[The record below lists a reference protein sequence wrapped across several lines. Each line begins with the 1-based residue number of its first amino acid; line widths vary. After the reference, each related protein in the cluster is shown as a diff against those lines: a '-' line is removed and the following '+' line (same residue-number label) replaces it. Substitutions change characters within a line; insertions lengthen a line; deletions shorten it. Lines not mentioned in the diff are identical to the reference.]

1 MVVCSSD
8 DECSDHGYCTRD
20 QCNCDLGWF
29 HDNCS
34 SSGISEWGVFWILFR
49 GIFAAGFLL
58 LSLYAF
64 KKLWEAVLLRRSLGC
79 KMIAWRLL
87 RSPKNLS
94 LCLILLTSLL
104 RSLWLCFDPLSFEG
118 LTSHLGDRLL
128 YDTVFPAMY
137 CVYSCVLLVWSG
149 LYHAVASG
157 KKDWSKGV
165 RYTILVL
172 MGISFAVSLAF
183 SICQGL
189 RVGSKQLIVPGVIFV
204 VLAVSIIL
212 GGICFFGLL
221 LNKYIV
227 RSGSGQEK
235 EWEEVPRS
243 LMASSQLNKTEDDLP
258 VLTPTLSRQTMES
271 DLVLV
276 RAHTL
281 DIKTIRETGV
291 YSEDDS
297 KVSEEKSRTWSV
309 SNSSLRLEEVVSPWS
324 RFNSSLHLSTPR
336 SNPQPVQRQTAQSE
350 EKNYVVL
357 MSWQDKLILRQI
369 IILTTVS
376 TLTGVA
382 VIGLTLLIAA
392 SEVVHESKWALILLY
407 LVSAMEFF
415 AYVVVLLIFSTEI
428 KVKSKENLQFISEV
442 TVPQIALRISKS
454 PGKVTLQ
461 PQFTATALAKR
472 LNNFVSPSQ
481 FLA

>member
-8 DECSDHGYCTRD
+8 DECSGHGYCTRE

-29 HDNCS
+29 HDNCNA
-34 SSGISEWGVFWILFR
+34 SGVSEWGVFWILFR

-58 LSLYAF
+58 LALYAF
-64 KKLWEAVLLRRSLGC
+64 KKLWGGVLLRRSLGC
-79 KMIAWRLL
+79 RLIAWRLL

-94 LCLILLTSLL
+94 LCLILMASLL
-104 RSLWLCFDPLSFEG
+104 RGLWVCLDPLSFEG

-149 LYHAVASG
+149 LYHAVTSG
-157 KKDWSKGV
+157 RKDWSKGV

-172 MGISFAVSLAF
+172 MGISFAVSLSF

-189 RVGSKQLIVPGVIFV
+189 RTGSKQLIVPGVIFV
-204 VLAVSIIL
+204 VLAASTIL

-227 RSGSGQEK
+227 RSGSGQEN

-243 LMASSQLNKTEDDLP
+243 LLISSNLDNTEDHLP

-271 DLVLV
+271 DLVLM
-276 RAHTL
+276 RAQTVSM
-281 DIKTIRETGV
+281 KAVMETE
-291 YSEDDS
+291 YCEESQ
-297 KVSEEKSRTWSV
+297 EKSRTWSV
-309 SNSSLRLEEVVSPWS
+309 SNTSFRLDEAASPWS
-324 RFNSSLHLSTPR
+324 RFNSSLHLS
-336 SNPQPVQRQTAQSE
+336 SPQPSPPPAPLKSAQSD
-350 EKNYVVL
+350 EKNYIVL

-376 TLTGVA
+376 TLTGVI
-382 VIGLTLLIAA
+382 VIALTLIIAA

-461 PQFTATALAKR
+461 PRFTATALAKR
-472 LNNFVSPSQ
+472 LNNFVSP
-481 FLA
+481 